1 MSENK
6 ALHILA
12 FNIPYPANYGGAID
26 VFHKIVALKK
36 AGVEVHLH
44 CFEYGRKQ
52 ANILENYC
60 KSVHYYK
67 RKSGLRHV
75 LSNTPY
81 FVQTRSNQSLVEYL
95 TAHPYPILSE
105 GIHCSKNVLIPLL
118 KNRKKYLRAHNVET
132 DYYLELSKS
141 EPNFWKRLYFF
152 TEYLKL
158 KQYEKKVALFD
169 GVFAISMSDHAYF
182 KNRCQ
187 SNYIKAFH
195 SNTEILS
202 KLGMGTFALYHGNLS
217 LQENIKAAL
226 FLIKKVFAFTD
237 YPFII
242 AGKRPCPT
250 VLEAVKK
257 YSHIK
262 LIQNPSAQHMN
273 ELIAEAHMCLLP
285 THQKTGIK
293 LKLIESLHRGRFCVA
308 NHAMINNTELA
319 PYCYAANS
327 ANEWLKIINTLKHKD
342 FNSELLIQ
350 RKQISTVY
358 NNDREALKLIE
369 IIFEK
374 K

>member
-1 MSENK
+1 MSETK

-36 AGVEVHLH
+36 AGVEIHLH
-44 CFEYGRKQ
+44 CFEYGRKH
-52 ANILENYC
+52 ANILEDYC

-95 TAHPYPILSE
+95 AAHPYPILSE

-350 RKQISTVY
+350 RKQISTVF